1 MKIHLVRAELF
12 HADGQTVIHDD
23 AISRF
28 SQFCLRDEK
37 WIYVSKAR
45 GRGLG
50 YLAQGRFK
58 CIVILNSVMNFQV
71 S

>member
-12 HADGQTVIHDD
+12 HADGRTGRHND

-28 SQFCLRDEK
+28 SQFCLRAEK
-37 WIYVSKAR
+37 WIFVSKAR

-50 YLAQGRFK
+50 SLAQGRFL
-58 CIVILNSVMNFQV
+58 CVVILNSVMNFRV